1 MKQCKSGEVPLLI
14 HWGNGPYITP
24 HHHHNPPTHIYIKT
38 SPKLMLN
45 LNIMWNMIS
54 KQCIAMDYLWRT
66 TTIIIHK
73 PTLLQT
79 WKRPLNIH
87 QSKMTSSKISSN
99 LDKNIHNITF
109 CRALLV
115 WDASENISTL
125 PTVNAKERDPII
137 ATNVPDHKVRSILT
151 LGERMFAR
159 WRDPPGRARAF
170 QDQPPKPP

>member
-1 MKQCKSGEVPLLI
+1 MICLKLIVIIIFNYILLFTSHLSLSLQWALNIVGSLKNNVAVLMSCECCRKYENMKQCKSGEVPLLI

-73 PTLLQT
+73 PTLLKT
-79 WKRPLNIH
+79 
-87 QSKMTSSKISSN
+87 
-99 LDKNIHNITF
+99 
-109 CRALLV
+109 
-115 WDASENISTL
+115 
-125 PTVNAKERDPII
+125 
-137 ATNVPDHKVRSILT
+137 
-151 LGERMFAR
+151 
-159 WRDPPGRARAF
+159 
-170 QDQPPKPP
+170 